1 MKNAVVFDL
10 DGTLINTLDSLLISV
25 NTTLD
30 RLNLGSITENNC
42 RDFIGSGAKELVKKS
57 VVETQGNC
65 SDELLEKTMIVY
77 KEVFKEFCTYNVVPY
92 EGILNLLKDLKA
104 KGFKLAVLSNK
115 PHEGTVK
122 IVEQYFG
129 KDYFDFIK
137 GQTADIP
144 RKPHPSGLIYTMQQ
158 IGSTNAETLYVGDS
172 EVDME
177 TGLAAS
183 VDTVGVTWGF
193 RERDVIAKMQPSKI
207 VDNTKELLDYIYSL

>member
-30 RLNLGSITENNC
+30 RLHLGSITKNNC

-57 VVETQGNC
+57 IVEAQGNC

-104 KGFKLAVLSNK
+104 KGFKLAVLSN
-115 PHEGTVK
+115 
-122 IVEQYFG
+122 
-129 KDYFDFIK
+129 
-137 GQTADIP
+137 
-144 RKPHPSGLIYTMQQ
+144 KPHPSGLIYTMQQ